1 MMDLTAS
8 FTEMDLLSGVEST
21 LETDPLSGVESAEWC
36 APVLGTD
43 PLGGVHPLGRYL
55 IFKS

>member
-1 MMDLTAS
+1 MDLTAS
-8 FTEMDLLSGVEST
+8 FTEMDLLSGVESA